1 MQTKR
6 IKFPPAFKML
16 SAKGKRYK
24 VLYGG
29 RGCVDEDTEISTP
42 SGMVKIKDF
51 SGGLLYAYDGEKI
64 VITFGSKPKKYDAEK
79 LYKVSTASYNI
90 TVTANHR
97 FLTNRG
103 WLRTCDLQIGQDCLA
118 ISNVPSLSFQE
129 LFSPLVTNSD
139 TYLQEW
145 LKDALGCL
153 QKVEGWICH
162 YWLDYHRCGA
172 PPQTVSD
179 IALGV
184 LPLQDDEQLHMS
196 HALSRMDDQERAYIN
211 ALFCRVLSLNESWVA
226 HRDEVGK
233 SSAYLGSYICD
244 KFSELFL
251 ELHRVFQQFHGC
263 SSPVSITRKFSELVQ
278 AFYYHSSQ
286 DESFQRAFEL
296 LGFSFDD
303 SSCSYSFHGCN
314 LSPHTITQEKVESI
328 EYVGEKYFYDIQV
341 PIYHN
346 YIGNN
351 IVNHNSGKSWAC
363 ARHLLGFGFA
373 KPVRILCAR
382 EIQRSINDSV
392 QKLLCEQAAAMG
404 LDKFYT
410 ATRDAI
416 RGANGTEFLFKG
428 LRANPQE
435 IKSMEGIDYC
445 WIEEAQAVSAESWDV
460 LIPTIRKEVSEIW
473 VTFNP
478 LDENDPT
485 YQRFVVS
492 PPDNAIVRKVNYDE
506 NPYFPDVLRQ
516 EMEWLKSRDYE
527 SYLHIW
533 EGECRKISNALVF
546 GGRFR
551 VEPFDTPNNARFYH
565 GADWGFANDPTT
577 LVRSF
582 VDNGTLYIDQEAW
595 GVGVEIDQT
604 PQLFDSVDTAR
615 RWPIKA
621 DCARPETISYMR
633 RQGFN
638 VTAAKKWQGSIE
650 DGLEFI
656 KTFDIVIHPRC
667 RHIIDEF
674 NRYSYKVDKQ
684 TGDILPVIVDAY
696 NHGIDALR
704 YSLDGLIK
712 GRGTMKINPKAITR
726 PGYMM
731 RG

>member
-16 SAKGKRYK
+16 ATKGKRYK

-29 RGCVDEDTEISTP
+29 RG
-42 SGMVKIKDF
+42 
-51 SGGLLYAYDGEKI
+51 
-64 VITFGSKPKKYDAEK
+64 
-79 LYKVSTASYNI
+79 
-90 TVTANHR
+90 
-97 FLTNRG
+97 
-103 WLRTCDLQIGQDCLA
+103 
-118 ISNVPSLSFQE
+118 
-129 LFSPLVTNSD
+129 
-139 TYLQEW
+139 
-145 LKDALGCL
+145 
-153 QKVEGWICH
+153 
-162 YWLDYHRCGA
+162 
-172 PPQTVSD
+172 
-179 IALGV
+179 
-184 LPLQDDEQLHMS
+184 
-196 HALSRMDDQERAYIN
+196 
-211 ALFCRVLSLNESWVA
+211 
-226 HRDEVGK
+226 
-233 SSAYLGSYICD
+233 
-244 KFSELFL
+244 
-251 ELHRVFQQFHGC
+251 
-263 SSPVSITRKFSELVQ
+263 
-278 AFYYHSSQ
+278 
-286 DESFQRAFEL
+286 
-296 LGFSFDD
+296 
-303 SSCSYSFHGCN
+303 
-314 LSPHTITQEKVESI
+314 
-328 EYVGEKYFYDIQV
+328 
-341 PIYHN
+341 
-346 YIGNN
+346 
-351 IVNHNSGKSWAC
+351 SGKSWAC
-363 ARHLLGFGFA
+363 ARHLLGFGFE

-416 RGANGTEFLFKG
+416 RGENGTEFLFKG

-445 WIEEAQAVSAESWDV
+445 WVEEAQAVSAESWDV
-460 LIPTIRKEVSEIW
+460 LIPTIRKEASEIW
-473 VTFNP
+473 ITFNP
-478 LDENDPT
+478 LDEHDPT
-485 YQRFVVS
+485 YQRFVVN
-492 PPDNAIVRKVNYDE
+492 PPENAIIRKVNYDE
-506 NPYFPDVLRQ
+506 NPYFPDVLRL
-516 EMEWLKSRDYE
+516 EMEWLKKRDYE

-546 GGRFR
+546 GGYFR
-551 VEPFDTPNNARFYH
+551 VESFDTPTGARFYH
-565 GADWGFANDPTT
+565 GCDWGFANDPTT
-577 LVRSF
+577 LIRCF

-604 PQLFDSVDTAR
+604 PQLFDSVETAR

-638 VTAAKKWQGSIE
+638 VTAAKKWQGSVE
-650 DGLEFI
+650 DGIEFI

-712 GRGTMKINPKAITR
+712 GRGSMQINPKVIQGAR
-726 PGYMM
+726 LGYMR